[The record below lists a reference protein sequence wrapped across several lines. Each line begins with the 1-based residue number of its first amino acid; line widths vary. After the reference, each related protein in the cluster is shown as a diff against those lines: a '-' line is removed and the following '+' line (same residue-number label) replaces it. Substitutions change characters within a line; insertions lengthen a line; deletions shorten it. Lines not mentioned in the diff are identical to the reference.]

1 MKILLVTEQFCLAN
15 NGMTISSQR
24 FARILREHGHEV
36 RMMGYSREPV
46 DADGEYAYAMKKLT
60 IPVFDNLI
68 TSQGMIFAKVN
79 RKIIRDALVWAD
91 LVHILSPFALSHV
104 TIKMARLY
112 GVPFTGAFHVQ
123 PENITSSIHLS
134 RADLVND
141 AIYHWFHFYIYR
153 YCRHIHCPSNFIAG
167 ELRMRGYHSQLH
179 VISNGIDPD
188 FVYRKSPK
196 VKALEG
202 KFVVLMVGRLSIEK
216 RQDVLIRAVAR
227 SRYADRIQLV
237 LAGKGP
243 RKEALLR
250 LAEKEHLANPLQ
262 IHFFPKK
269 HLLELISMSDL
280 YVHAAD
286 VEIEAMSC
294 MEAFAGGL
302 VPVIADSR
310 KSATPQFALDQRSL
324 FQAGDSND
332 LAAKIDYWIEHE
344 TERKAMEY
352 KYSAL
357 GKKYALENCVR
368 QAEEMFRQEL
378 EEHAGKRRRF
388 ICRRRKQSQK
398 DS

>member
-196 VKALEG
+196 IKALEG

-216 RQDVLIRAVAR
+216 RQDVLIRAVAL
-227 SRYADRIQLV
+227 SL
-237 LAGKGP
+237 
-243 RKEALLR
+243 
-250 LAEKEHLANPLQ
+250 
-262 IHFFPKK
+262 IH
-269 HLLELISMSDL
+269 I
-280 YVHAAD
+280 
-286 VEIEAMSC
+286 
-294 MEAFAGGL
+294 
-302 VPVIADSR
+302 
-310 KSATPQFALDQRSL
+310 
-324 FQAGDSND
+324 
-332 LAAKIDYWIEHE
+332 
-344 TERKAMEY
+344 
-352 KYSAL
+352 
-357 GKKYALENCVR
+357 
-368 QAEEMFRQEL
+368 
-378 EEHAGKRRRF
+378 
-388 ICRRRKQSQK
+388 
-398 DS
+398 